1 MSKTNTNTTPTSRP
15 HEAGIV
21 EMLKADPDF
30 ANDYLAAALDEVGE
44 VGGQAALLAALRHIA
59 EAQGGMATVAAKAG
73 VQRESLYRALSA
85 NGNPTLKTMLAVLQ
99 ATGLHLSISR
109 APNMA
114 AH

>member
-1 MSKTNTNTTPTSRP
+1 
-15 HEAGIV
+15 
-21 EMLKADPDF
+21 
-30 ANDYLAAALDEVGE
+30 
-44 VGGQAALLAALRHIA
+44 
-59 EAQGGMATVAAKAG
+59 MATVAAKAG

-109 APNMA
+109 APNLA